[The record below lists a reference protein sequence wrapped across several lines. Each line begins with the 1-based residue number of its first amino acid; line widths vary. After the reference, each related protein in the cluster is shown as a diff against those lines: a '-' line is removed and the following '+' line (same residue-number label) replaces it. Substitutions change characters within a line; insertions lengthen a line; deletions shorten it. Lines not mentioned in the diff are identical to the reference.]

1 MLSFSN
7 TSATVNDDPV
17 QLTDDADLPQELL
30 PILKHTTL
38 EEKEAEDLKGN
49 NIPRTSNSSE
59 AFTTQYTAWLQTFI
73 LVLGN

>member
-17 QLTDDADLPQELL
+17 QLTDDGHLPQELF

-38 EEKEAEDLKGN
+38 DEKEAEDLKGKQLK
-49 NIPRTSNSSE
+49 PR
-59 AFTTQYTAWLQTFI
+59 FP
-73 LVLGN
+73 